1 MTMHQN
7 AMTTLAGHAVL
18 ARATGQNVPSPCR
31 SVCRMDAKAG
41 VCEGCLRTI
50 DEIRLWSIANDE
62 QKRAVWAL
70 IAQRITVQFPGNFPE
85 TVPAVSSSA

>member
-1 MTMHQN
+1 MTEMQN
-7 AMTTLAGHAVL
+7 AMKKLAARAFL
-18 ARATGQNVPSPCR
+18 ARASAENVPSPCL
-31 SVCRMDAKAG
+31 SVCRMDGQAG